1 MTEVSTATTP
11 AEGGCPVSYPSL
23 ESVACPYPIFTDQL
37 EHGLM
42 EPDGEGRPYL
52 VSRHDTI
59 SHVLRH
65 PEVFSST
72 TDLNAEAQPG
82 WEASVFS
89 SDPPEHTVKREI
101 AHRVL
106 KPGRLKTYEPM
117 IEELID
123 DLIDDFIDDG
133 EVDFVKQFA
142 NLMSSD
148 VMFRLLDISR
158 EEGGWVADITFEGI
172 GARFLPHNM
181 QLQQEADGA
190 RLHEFMLDVVRRRVD
205 NLGDDAIS
213 ELIIGHRERKGE
225 DDIDYLAVEASVF
238 LLGGVLTTAHL
249 TGTAMR
255 LLLSHPDQMAA
266 IRADYGL
273 IPNMLE
279 EAMRFESPLQ
289 FMPRVTLED
298 TELEGVSIPAKSEL
312 ILVYAAGNRDENRF
326 PEADRFDIRRD
337 NVRRHLGFG
346 LGAHFCLGAPLA
358 RLEGKIAYERLLTR
372 LDNIRLADPSDEG
385 GYIESAFNRG
395 PANLHLKFDR
405 AAQ

>member
-1 MTEVSTATTP
+1 MPEATVGTETA
-11 AEGGCPVSYPSL
+11 GGCPIDYPSL
-23 ESVACPYPIFTDQL
+23 ESVPCPYPIFAEQL
-37 EHGLM
+37 ENGIRVPTK
-42 EPDGEGRPYL
+42 EGEPYL
-52 VSRHDTI
+52 VSRHETI
-59 SHVLRH
+59 SKILRD
-65 PEVFSST
+65 PAVFSST

-106 KPGRLKTYEPM
+106 KPGRLKSYEPM
-117 IEELID
+117 ILEIID
-123 DLIDDFIDDG
+123 GLIDDFVDTG
-133 EVDFVKQFA
+133 EVEFVGQFA
-142 NLMSSD
+142 NLMSSE

-158 EEGGWVADITFEGI
+158 EEAGWVADITFEGI
-172 GARFLPHNM
+172 GARFLPHDM
-181 QLQQEADGA
+181 QLQQERDGA
-190 RLHEFMLDVVRRRVD
+190 RLNEFMLDVVRRRLD

-225 DDIDYLAVEASVF
+225 DDVSYLAVEASVF

-255 LLLSHPDQMAA
+255 LLLAHPEQMAEV
-266 IRADYGL
+266 RADYGL

-279 EAMRFESPLQ
+279 EAMRIESPLQ

-298 TELEGVSIPAKSEL
+298 TEVEGVKIPARSEL
-312 ILVYAAGNRDENRF
+312 ILIYAAGNRDERQF
-326 PEADRFDIRRD
+326 PEADRFDIHRK

-358 RLEGKIAYERLLTR
+358 RVEGKIAYERLLTR
-372 LDNIRLADPSDEG
+372 LENIELADPEDDG
-385 GYIESAFNRG
+385 GYIDSAFNRG
-395 PANLHLKFDR
+395 PRTLRLKFDK
-405 AAQ
+405 AAG